1 MAKFAFW
8 KAGNR
13 HRQYKNL
20 VRTALK
26 LDMDTTKIMGFL
38 RDIAAHNN
46 REWFLENRKRYDH
59 AREEFENGVE
69 ELLHGIMKFDPSI
82 ANLTVKDCTYRFYRD
97 VRFSSDKA
105 PYKRHFGAFI
115 NAKGRKA
122 LRGGYYMHLQPGNCF
137 IAVGSY
143 WLPTNILTACR
154 NEIMANIDT
163 WRKAVENGKFVKLFG
178 YAGGNGMGEYT
189 NGDTM
194 PPKGFGTTH
203 LKKAPKDFP
212 KDYEFMD
219 YLRMKDYCGWHS
231 VPDDFFKD
239 ADWVD
244 KTTEI
249 FRTGKPMMDFIN
261 AVIDDY
267 E

>member
-1 MAKFAFW
+1 M
-8 KAGNR
+8 N
-13 HRQYKNL
+13 
-20 VRTALK
+20 TAIII
-26 LDMDTTKIMGFL
+26 DYL

-46 REWFLENRKRYDH
+46 RDWFWENHKRYEKAH
-59 AREEFENGVE
+59 AEFEKGVE
-69 ELLHGIMKFDPSI
+69 DLLHAIMEFDSSVE
-82 ANLTVKDCTYRFYRD
+82 NLTVKDCIYRFNRD
-97 VRFSSDKA
+97 IRFSSDKS
-105 PYKRHFGAFI
+105 PYKRHFGAYI
-115 NAKGRKA
+115 NAKGKKS
-122 LRGGYYMHLQPGNCF
+122 LRGGYYIHLQPGNCF
-137 IAVGSY
+137 VAVGSY

-178 YAGGNGMGEYT
+178 YANGSDMGEYT
-189 NGDTM
+189 DGDKM

-219 YLRMKDYCGWHS
+219 YLRMKDYCCWHS
-231 VPDDFFKD
+231 VADDFFGS
-239 ADWVD
+239 AGWVG

-249 FRTGKPMMDFIN
+249 LRTAKPMMDFMN
-261 AVIDDY
+261 SVIDDY